1 MTETKYLIPFS
12 ELRDTIGAFNSDK
25 WKAHMNAEFNFTIC
39 GVKLHVAR
47 YDLGCA
53 SESMAT
59 ALLSDCAMELLAH
72 LVKAE
77 LELYPFISQMCR
89 DAKSGHPMSESQKG
103 DLEDA
108 LLKEEEKLL
117 INHFGVRYDRDL
129 DKQKVPVNAVCYD
142 GISGKYGNFVC
153 NIPKDYKNAHDGK
166 NAIVDLDGQL
176 AMTRLV
182 DLVVNY

>member
-1 MTETKYLIPFS
+1 MTETKYLIPFLD
-12 ELRDTIGAFNSDK
+12 LRDTIGTSKSDK
-25 WKAHMNAEFNFTIC
+25 WIAHMNAKFKFTIR
-39 GVKLHVAR
+39 GVECHVAR

-53 SESMAT
+53 SESMRT
-59 ALLSDCAMELLAH
+59 ELLSDCAMELLAQ
-72 LVKAE
+72 LVKAK
-77 LELYPFISQMCR
+77 LESYSAISQMCR
-89 DAKSGHPMSESQKG
+89 DAKSKNPTS

-108 LLKEEEKLL
+108 LLKEEEAILVK
-117 INHFGVRYDRDL
+117 HFGVPYDSDI

-176 AMTRLV
+176 VMTRLV

>member
-25 WKAHMNAEFNFTIC
+25 WKAHMNTEFNFTVC

-53 SESMAT
+53 SESMGT
-59 ALLSDCAMELLAH
+59 VLLSDCAMELLAQ
-72 LVKAE
+72 LVKAA
-77 LELYPFISQMCR
+77 LESYPAISQMCR
-89 DAKSGHPMSESQKG
+89 DAKSKNPTS

-108 LLKEEEKLL
+108 LLKEEEALL
-117 INHFGVRYDRDL
+117 VNHFGVRYDRDL

-142 GISGKYGNFVC
+142 SISGKYGNFVC

-176 AMTRLV
+176 VMTRLV

>member
-25 WKAHMNAEFNFTIC
+25 WKAHMNAEFKFTIC

-59 ALLSDCAMELLAH
+59 ELLSDCAMELLAN

-77 LELYPFISQMCR
+77 LESYPAISQMCR
-89 DAKSGHPMSESQKG
+89 DAKSNNPTS

-108 LLKEEEKLL
+108 LLKEEENLL
-117 INHFGVRYDRDL
+117 VKHFGVPYDRDL

-142 GISGKYGNFVC
+142 CISGKYGNFVC

-176 AMTRLV
+176 AMASLV
-182 DLVVNY
+182 DLVKIY

>member
-25 WKAHMNAEFNFTIC
+25 WKAHMNAEFSFTVC
-39 GVKLHVAR
+39 SVKLHVAR

-53 SESMAT
+53 SESMRT
-59 ALLSDCAMELLAH
+59 VLLSDCAMELLAH
-72 LVKAE
+72 LVKAK
-77 LELYPFISQMCR
+77 LELYPFISQICR
-89 DAKSGHPMSESQKG
+89 DAKSNNPTS

-108 LLKEEEKLL
+108 LLKEEEALL
-117 INHFGVRYDRDL
+117 VNHFGVPYDRDL

-142 GISGKYGNFVC
+142 SISGKYGNFVC

-176 AMTRLV
+176 VMTRLV

>member
-1 MTETKYLIPFS
+1 MTETKYLIPFLD
-12 ELRDTIGAFNSDK
+12 LRDTIGAFNSDK
-25 WKAHMNAEFNFTIC
+25 WKAHMGAAFKFTIC
-39 GVKLHVAR
+39 SVKLHVTR
-47 YDLGCA
+47 SDLGCA
-53 SESMAT
+53 SESMGT
-59 ALLSDCAMELLAH
+59 VLLSDCAMELLAQ

-77 LELYPFISQMCR
+77 LESYPAISQMCR
-89 DAKSGHPMSESQKG
+89 DAKSNNPTS

-108 LLKEEEKLL
+108 LLKEEENLL
-117 INHFGVRYDRDL
+117 VKHFGVRYDSDL

-142 GISGKYGNFVC
+142 GVSGKYGNFVC

-176 AMTRLV
+176 VMTRLV

>member
-1 MTETKYLIPFS
+1 MTETKYLTPFS

-25 WKAHMNAEFNFTIC
+25 WKAHMSAEFNFTVC
-39 GVKLHVAR
+39 GVKLQVAR

-53 SESMAT
+53 SESMRT
-59 ALLSDCAMELLAH
+59 ELLSDCAMELLAH

-77 LELYPFISQMCR
+77 LESYPDISLMCR
-89 DAKSGHPMSESQKG
+89 DAKSNNPTS

-108 LLKEEEKLL
+108 LLKEEEDILVK
-117 INHFGVRYDRDL
+117 HFGVPYDRDL

-176 AMTRLV
+176 VMTRLV

>member
-1 MTETKYLIPFS
+1 MTKSKYLIPFS
-12 ELRDTIGAFNSDK
+12 DLRDTIGEFDSDK
-25 WKAHMNAEFNFTIC
+25 WTAHMNAEFKFTIR
-39 GVKLHVAR
+39 GVKCHVAR

-53 SESMAT
+53 SESMRT
-59 ALLSDCAMELLAH
+59 VLLSDCAMELLAQ

-77 LELYPFISQMCR
+77 LETYPAISQMCR
-89 DAKSGHPMSESQKG
+89 DAKSKS

-117 INHFGVRYDRDL
+117 VNHFGVPYDSDL
-129 DKQKVPVNAVCYD
+129 DKQKVPVNAACFD
-142 GISGKYGNFVC
+142 GISGKYGTFVC